1 MKKILNYILSAA
13 IIFLAASCYDD
24 PGTDIIFDGLEIEI
38 NEATLAGGVSA
49 NKSYIRANDGVAKR
63 DSIRINLTGAHQSSP
78 ISVGFDLD
86 ASNTAIAGVH
96 FNMISTSPVQI
107 PANSSFTYIYFEV
120 LADNIEQGENWTLK
134 FNLTSTT
141 AGELSANYSS
151 FTRGLQI
158 LCPFVRN
165 NFLGSYSCLEPGYGT
180 YTVSITADTDP
191 ARTNSII
198 VNNFWDFG
206 GVVRYELSTNSASP
220 TVTLPT
226 QNVVMDNGITY
237 TVSQNGAASYN
248 PCEYSFVVPYRVVLT
263 SSGVT
268 QETNVHTFTKN

>member
-1 MKKILNYILSAA
+1 MKKILKYLFSAG

-24 PGTDIIFDGLEIEI
+24 PGTEIIFDGLEIEI
-38 NEATLAGGVSA
+38 NEATLAGGVIASKA
-49 NKSYIRANDGVAKR
+49 YVRANDGIAKR
-63 DSIRINLTGAHQSSP
+63 DSIRINLAGAHQNSAV
-78 ISVGFDLD
+78 SVGFSLD
-86 ASNTAIAGVH
+86 ASNTAVAGVH
-96 FNMISTSPVQI
+96 YNLLSTSPVEI

-180 YTVSITADTDP
+180 YAVTFTADTDP
-191 ARTNSII
+191 ARPNSIV

-206 GVVRYELSTNSASP
+206 GVVRYEFSTNSSSP
-220 TVTLPT
+220 SVTLPT
-226 QNVVMDNGITY
+226 QSVVMGGNTY

-263 SSGVT
+263 ATGVT
-268 QETNVHTFTKN
+268 QDTNVHTFTKN